1 MKRLISILALIG
13 LSVSPGIGAK
23 ESLDRIVAVAG
34 QEVVLASELERE
46 VLSIRAQLMQR
57 GQSLPELNQ
66 LRRQVLER
74 LIMQRLQLAHA
85 QRAGIRI
92 DDATLEAAV
101 QRIAAQNNMT
111 LSQLRGALA
120 QQGMGFGEFRSNL
133 REDITIRRLHQAIVQ
148 QEVNVSQREID
159 AAVKAAAEQDN
170 IEYRVAHIR
179 VGTPEGASAQQIH
192 EAKQRAMEL
201 REQVEQKDADFQA
214 LAQTFSDAATAE
226 DGGVLNWRL
235 HGQLPS
241 SFAEVVSK
249 LKRGEISEV
258 IQAADGFHIV
268 KLLDKRR
275 EGAQFVEETKSR
287 QILIK
292 TNDAVSDKD
301 ARQRLESFLERIRE
315 GESMAYL
322 ARMYSDESASE
333 ADGGSLGWTSAGEL
347 LPKLQEQL
355 EKLDPGEISEPF
367 RTQYGWHIVRV
378 EDSRQRDVTEQLRR
392 QRIAQQIF
400 ERKSHQA
407 LEQWQR
413 QLREESYVDYRLES
427 S

>member
-275 EGAQFVEETKSR
+275 EGAQFVEEKKSR